1 MTAIT
6 TTTVGTTH
14 IDQLNAPETPT
25 NAFDAIL
32 FGNNNH
38 VAAIGDETNDIIG
51 TGDARV
57 GPFVQVE
64 DTYPKKSDTDGRN
77 QGAGAEVWTWKFVLP
92 AGTPFVASNVGVTNF
107 GGGTAP
113 TSATAMLVSGKVTTP
128 QRYDERLIVWINVAA
143 GGSYDS
149 TIYTA
154 TEDSFEN
161 RVTRVVGFTA
171 RNRALDSYPN
181 GSVMDSV
188 RVRTRP
194 QPGQQVWTAAML
206 AGMQGTSLTVGDVQQ
221 FDLYVELYDAD
232 NRSWIG
238 LESYG
243 IDPLRHVYGSPR
255 FGDQRW
261 NRQSGYNV
269 AHAWTPPAGYDEPT
283 FRLTYTMLLTDGD
296 QRQYINEVEV
306 R

>member
-1 MTAIT
+1 VTAIT
-6 TTTVGTTH
+6 TTTAGSTH
-14 IDQLNAPETPT
+14 ISQLNASSTPT

-38 VAAIGDETNDIIG
+38 VAAIDDETDDIIG
-51 TGDARV
+51 DGGDRV

-64 DTYPKKSDTDGRN
+64 DTYPKKGDTDGRN

-128 QRYDERLIVWINVAA
+128 QRYDERLIIWINVAA
-143 GGSYDS
+143 ESPYDS

-161 RVTRVVGFTA
+161 RVTRIVGFTA

-194 QPGQQVWTAAML
+194 
-206 AGMQGTSLTVGDVQQ
+206 
-221 FDLYVELYDAD
+221 
-232 NRSWIG
+232 
-238 LESYG
+238 
-243 IDPLRHVYGSPR
+243 
-255 FGDQRW
+255 
-261 NRQSGYNV
+261 
-269 AHAWTPPAGYDEPT
+269 
-283 FRLTYTMLLTDGD
+283 
-296 QRQYINEVEV
+296 
-306 R
+306 